1 MSGDAPDRHEILVI
15 GAGPAGLLAAGELAR
30 YGVVPRIVERRLV
43 PHHQARATAIQPA
56 GLELLARAGVL
67 APFLERSVRVRR
79 IRFYARGLVP
89 LDTRTFSGI
98 GCVHEYQCS
107 LPQWQTKA
115 ILTEHLNGFG
125 VFVERGTT
133 VLSIEE
139 NVDALDV
146 RLRGPD
152 GEIETASFRYVLG
165 AGGAHSITRGSMHD
179 SLSGDTYAGRYIA
192 ADICIGLPHDP
203 EEAMIFAGHE
213 GFVLLAPLPENHWI
227 TFVDL
232 DPDSLDIDQK
242 DTPELA
248 QVSALLNRRI
258 GVSAGVTDL
267 RWAAHF
273 VMHKRIARHLAD
285 GRRFL
290 MGDAADLSSPIA
302 GEGLN
307 SALMDAADIA
317 WKLALV
323 VRGARYTPS
332 STPTRSSG
340 SSPTGGCSRSRICC
354 TAGPSALPQHPPHL
368 PNRPPIPRTQW
379 HLLARGRCSTFPMW
393 AAPSSASTS
402 DRPPR
407 RPRQFPALA
416 PASAS
421 RIASASPARSTICC
435 CSGQSPYPICFG
447 TAGTTLS
454 QSHLEQISTSPA
466 PACTRTA
473 LFSCVRTASSV
484 TDSRKQT
491 KAASPR
497 SMPISRPISY
507 LLVLERCGNRR
518 MAKDLGEAKER
529 RAAESA

>member
-1 MSGDAPDRHEILVI
+1 V
-15 GAGPAGLLAAGELAR
+15 
-30 YGVVPRIVERRLV
+30 
-43 PHHQARATAIQPA
+43 
-56 GLELLARAGVL
+56 LEQ
-67 APFLERSVRVRR
+67 FLERSVRVRR

-107 LPQWQTKA
+107 LPQWQTEA

-139 NVDALDV
+139 NADALDV

-192 ADICIGLPHDP
+192 ADISIGLPHDP

-267 RWAAHF
+267 RWASHF
-273 VMHKRIARHLAD
+273 VMHKRISRRLAD
-285 GRRFL
+285 GHRFL
-290 MGDAADLSSPIA
+290 MGDAAHLSSPIA

-323 VRGARYTPS
+323 VRGAALHTLLDAYEIERQLADRRVLEVSDMLHRRTL
-332 STPTRSSG
+332 G
-340 SSPTGGCSRSRICC
+340 LA
-354 TAGPSALPQHPPHL
+354 TAP
-368 PNRPPIPRTQW
+368 
-379 HLLARGRCSTFPMW
+379 
-393 AAPSSASTS
+393 
-402 DRPPR
+402 
-407 RPRQFPALA
+407 
-416 PASAS
+416 
-421 RIASASPARSTICC
+421 
-435 CSGQSPYPICFG
+435 
-447 TAGTTLS
+447 
-454 QSHLEQISTSPA
+454 
-466 PACTRTA
+466 
-473 LFSCVRTASSV
+473 
-484 TDSRKQT
+484 
-491 KAASPR
+491 AASPEPPSDPAHAVALAR
-497 SMPISRPISY
+497 ARAMLDISY
-507 LLVLERCGNRR
+507 AGSPLVGEHIGSATTPTASIPGPGPGERFPDRIRLTGTLHHLLLFGAISLPDAFRHRWQHLVSIAPGADFDLVSSGVYPDGALLVRPDGFIGYRLAQTDEGGIT
-518 MAKDLGEAKER
+518 ALDAHLASYLVPA
-529 RAAESA
+529 RA

>member
-15 GAGPAGLLAAGELAR
+15 GAGPAGLLAACELAR
-30 YGVVPRIVERRLV
+30 YGVGPRVVERRLV
-43 PHHQARATAIQPA
+43 PHRQARATAIQPA

-67 APFLERSVRVRR
+67 AQFLERSVRVRR
-79 IRFYARGLVP
+79 TRLYAPGFVP
-89 LDTRTFSGI
+89 LGTINFSGI

-107 LPQWQTKA
+107 LPQWQTEA

-139 NVDALDV
+139 NADALDV

-165 AGGAHSITRGSMHD
+165 AGGAHSVTRGSMHD

-192 ADICIGLPHDP
+192 ADISISLPHDP
-203 EEAMIFAGHE
+203 EESMIFAGHE

-267 RWAAHF
+267 RWASHF
-273 VMHKRIARHLAD
+273 VMHKRIARRLAD

-290 MGDAADLSSPIA
+290 IGDAAHLSSPIA

-307 SALMDAADIA
+307 AALMDAADIA

-323 VRGARYTPS
+323 VRGAALHTLLDTYETERQLADRRVLEVSDMLHRGALGLATVPAAALQPPPDPAHALALARARGMLDISYAGSPLVGEHLGSTTMPPAPIPGPAAGERFPDRIRLTGTLHHLLLFGAISLPDGFRHRWHDLVSITPGADFDLA
-332 STPTRSSG
+332 SSG
-340 SSPTGGCSRSRICC
+340 VYPDGALLVRPDGFIGYRLAQTDESGI
-354 TAGPSALPQHPPHL
+354 TALDAHL
-368 PNRPPIPRTQW
+368 
-379 HLLARGRCSTFPMW
+379 
-393 AAPSSASTS
+393 ASY
-402 DRPPR
+402 
-407 RPRQFPALA
+407 LV
-416 PASAS
+416 
-421 RIASASPARSTICC
+421 PAR
-435 CSGQSPYPICFG
+435 
-447 TAGTTLS
+447 A
-454 QSHLEQISTSPA
+454 
-466 PACTRTA
+466 
-473 LFSCVRTASSV
+473 
-484 TDSRKQT
+484 
-491 KAASPR
+491 
-497 SMPISRPISY
+497 
-507 LLVLERCGNRR
+507 
-518 MAKDLGEAKER
+518 
-529 RAAESA
+529 

>member
-67 APFLERSVRVRR
+67 EQFLERSVRVRR

-107 LPQWQTKA
+107 LPQWQTEA

-139 NVDALDV
+139 NADALDV

-192 ADICIGLPHDP
+192 ADISIGLPHDP

-267 RWAAHF
+267 RWASHF
-273 VMHKRIARHLAD
+273 VMHKRISRRLAD
-285 GRRFL
+285 GHRFL
-290 MGDAADLSSPIA
+290 MGDAAHLSSPIA

-323 VRGARYTPS
+323 VRGAALHTLLDTYETERQLADQRVLEVSDMLHRRTL
-332 STPTRSSG
+332 G
-340 SSPTGGCSRSRICC
+340 LA
-354 TAGPSALPQHPPHL
+354 TAP
-368 PNRPPIPRTQW
+368 
-379 HLLARGRCSTFPMW
+379 
-393 AAPSSASTS
+393 
-402 DRPPR
+402 
-407 RPRQFPALA
+407 
-416 PASAS
+416 
-421 RIASASPARSTICC
+421 
-435 CSGQSPYPICFG
+435 
-447 TAGTTLS
+447 
-454 QSHLEQISTSPA
+454 
-466 PACTRTA
+466 
-473 LFSCVRTASSV
+473 
-484 TDSRKQT
+484 
-491 KAASPR
+491 AASPEPPSDPAHAVALAR
-497 SMPISRPISY
+497 ARAMLDISY
-507 LLVLERCGNRR
+507 AGSPLVGEHIGSATTPTASIPGPGPGERFPDRIRLTGTLHHLLLFGAISLPDRFRHRWHDLVSIAPGADFDLVSSGAYPDGALLVRPDGFIGYRLAQTDESGIT
-518 MAKDLGEAKER
+518 ALDAHLASYLVPA
-529 RAAESA
+529 RA

>member
-67 APFLERSVRVRR
+67 EQFLERSVRVRR

-107 LPQWQTKA
+107 LPQWQTEA

-139 NVDALDV
+139 NADALDV

-192 ADICIGLPHDP
+192 ADISIGLPHDP

-267 RWAAHF
+267 RWASHF
-273 VMHKRIARHLAD
+273 VMHKRISRRLAD
-285 GRRFL
+285 GHRFL
-290 MGDAADLSSPIA
+290 MGDAAHLSSPIA

-323 VRGARYTPS
+323 VRGAALHTLLDTYETERQLADQRVLEVSDMLHRRTL
-332 STPTRSSG
+332 G
-340 SSPTGGCSRSRICC
+340 LA
-354 TAGPSALPQHPPHL
+354 TAP
-368 PNRPPIPRTQW
+368 
-379 HLLARGRCSTFPMW
+379 
-393 AAPSSASTS
+393 
-402 DRPPR
+402 
-407 RPRQFPALA
+407 
-416 PASAS
+416 
-421 RIASASPARSTICC
+421 
-435 CSGQSPYPICFG
+435 
-447 TAGTTLS
+447 
-454 QSHLEQISTSPA
+454 
-466 PACTRTA
+466 
-473 LFSCVRTASSV
+473 
-484 TDSRKQT
+484 
-491 KAASPR
+491 AASPEPPSDPAHAVALAR
-497 SMPISRPISY
+497 ARAMLDISY
-507 LLVLERCGNRR
+507 AGSPLVGEHIGSATTPTASIPGPAPGERFPDRIRLTGTLHHLLLFGAISLPDMFRHRWHDLVSITPGADFGLASSGMYPDGALLVRPDGFIGYRLAETDEGGIT
-518 MAKDLGEAKER
+518 ALDAHLASYLVPA
-529 RAAESA
+529 RA

>member
-1 MSGDAPDRHEILVI
+1 MPGDAPDRHEILVI

-67 APFLERSVRVRR
+67 EQFLERSVRVRR

-107 LPQWQTKA
+107 LPQWQTEA

-139 NVDALDV
+139 NADALDV

-192 ADICIGLPHDP
+192 ADISIGLPHDP

-267 RWAAHF
+267 RWASHF
-273 VMHKRIARHLAD
+273 VMHKRMARHLAD

-290 MGDAADLSSPIA
+290 MGDAAHLSSPIA

-323 VRGARYTPS
+323 VRGAAQDSLLDTYEIERQLADRRVLEVSDMLHRRTL
-332 STPTRSSG
+332 G
-340 SSPTGGCSRSRICC
+340 LA
-354 TAGPSALPQHPPHL
+354 TAP
-368 PNRPPIPRTQW
+368 
-379 HLLARGRCSTFPMW
+379 
-393 AAPSSASTS
+393 
-402 DRPPR
+402 
-407 RPRQFPALA
+407 
-416 PASAS
+416 
-421 RIASASPARSTICC
+421 
-435 CSGQSPYPICFG
+435 
-447 TAGTTLS
+447 
-454 QSHLEQISTSPA
+454 
-466 PACTRTA
+466 
-473 LFSCVRTASSV
+473 
-484 TDSRKQT
+484 
-491 KAASPR
+491 AASPEPPSDPAHAVALAR
-497 SMPISRPISY
+497 ARAMLDISY
-507 LLVLERCGNRR
+507 AGSPLVGEHIGSAATPTASIPGPGPGERFPDRIRLTGTLHHLLLFGAISLPDTFRHRWQHLVSITPGADFGLAGSGVYPDGALLVRPDGFIGYRLAQTDEGGIT
-518 MAKDLGEAKER
+518 ALDAHLASYLVPA
-529 RAAESA
+529 RA

>member
-15 GAGPAGLLAAGELAR
+15 GAGPAGLLAACELAR
-30 YGVVPRIVERRLV
+30 YGVGPRVVERRLV
-43 PHHQARATAIQPA
+43 PHRHARATAIQPA

-67 APFLERSVRVRR
+67 AQFLERSVRVRR
-79 IRFYARGLVP
+79 TRLYAPGFVP
-89 LDTRTFSGI
+89 LGTINFSGI

-107 LPQWQTKA
+107 LPQWQTEA

-139 NVDALDV
+139 NADALDV

-165 AGGAHSITRGSMHD
+165 AGGAHSVTRGSMHD

-192 ADICIGLPHDP
+192 ADISISLPHDP
-203 EEAMIFAGHE
+203 EESMIFAGHE

-267 RWAAHF
+267 RWASHF
-273 VMHKRIARHLAD
+273 VMHKRIARRLAD

-290 MGDAADLSSPIA
+290 IGDAAHLSSPIA

-307 SALMDAADIA
+307 AALMDAADIA

-323 VRGARYTPS
+323 VRGAALHTLLDTYETERQLADRRVLEVSDMLHRGALGLATVPAAALQPPPDPAHALALARARGMLDISYAGSPLVGEHLGSTTMPPAPIPGPAAGERFPDRIRLTGTLHHLLLFGAISLPDGFRHRWHDLVSITPGADFDLA
-332 STPTRSSG
+332 SSG
-340 SSPTGGCSRSRICC
+340 VYPDGALLVRPDGFIGYRLAQTDESGI
-354 TAGPSALPQHPPHL
+354 TALDAHL
-368 PNRPPIPRTQW
+368 
-379 HLLARGRCSTFPMW
+379 
-393 AAPSSASTS
+393 ASY
-402 DRPPR
+402 
-407 RPRQFPALA
+407 LV
-416 PASAS
+416 
-421 RIASASPARSTICC
+421 PAR
-435 CSGQSPYPICFG
+435 
-447 TAGTTLS
+447 A
-454 QSHLEQISTSPA
+454 
-466 PACTRTA
+466 
-473 LFSCVRTASSV
+473 
-484 TDSRKQT
+484 
-491 KAASPR
+491 
-497 SMPISRPISY
+497 
-507 LLVLERCGNRR
+507 
-518 MAKDLGEAKER
+518 
-529 RAAESA
+529 

>member
-1 MSGDAPDRHEILVI
+1 MPEHVTDRHEILVI
-15 GAGPAGLLAAGELAR
+15 GAGPAGLLAACELAR
-30 YGVVPRIVERRLV
+30 YGVVLRIVERRLL

-79 IRFYARGLVP
+79 TRFYAPGFVP
-89 LDTRTFSGI
+89 LATSTFSGI

-107 LPQWQTKA
+107 LPQWQTEA

-139 NVDALDV
+139 NPDALDV
-146 RLRGPD
+146 RLRGPG

-165 AGGAHSITRGSMHD
+165 AGGAHDLTRGSMHD

-213 GFVLLAPLPENHWI
+213 GFVLLAPIPENHWI

-248 QVSALLNRRI
+248 QVSALLKRRI
-258 GVSAGVTDL
+258 GVSAGVTGL
-267 RWAAHF
+267 YWASHF

-290 MGDAADLSSPIA
+290 MGDAAHLSSPIA

-323 VRGARYTPS
+323 VRGAAPHALLDTYETERQLADRRVLEVSDMLHRGALALATAPAASLEPPPDPTHALALARARAMLDISYVDSPLVGEHIGSTTTPPAS
-332 STPTRSSG
+332 IPVPAPGERFPDRIRLTGTLHHLLLFGAISLPDTFRHRWHDLVSIAPGADFDLASSG
-340 SSPTGGCSRSRICC
+340 VYPDG
-354 TAGPSALPQHPPHL
+354 ALLVRPDGFIGYRLAQTDERGIAALDAHL
-368 PNRPPIPRTQW
+368 
-379 HLLARGRCSTFPMW
+379 
-393 AAPSSASTS
+393 ASY
-402 DRPPR
+402 
-407 RPRQFPALA
+407 L
-416 PASAS
+416 
-421 RIASASPARSTICC
+421 IPARS
-435 CSGQSPYPICFG
+435 
-447 TAGTTLS
+447 
-454 QSHLEQISTSPA
+454 
-466 PACTRTA
+466 
-473 LFSCVRTASSV
+473 
-484 TDSRKQT
+484 
-491 KAASPR
+491 
-497 SMPISRPISY
+497 
-507 LLVLERCGNRR
+507 
-518 MAKDLGEAKER
+518 
-529 RAAESA
+529 

>member
-1 MSGDAPDRHEILVI
+1 MSGDAPDRQEILVI
-15 GAGPAGLLAAGELAR
+15 GAGPAGLLAACELAR

-43 PHHQARATAIQPA
+43 PHRQARATAIQPA
-56 GLELLARAGVL
+56 GIELLARAGVL
-67 APFLERSVRVRR
+67 AQFLERSVRVRR
-79 IRFYARGLVP
+79 TRFYAPGFVP
-89 LDTRTFSGI
+89 LGNITFSGI

-107 LPQWQTKA
+107 LPQWQTEA

-125 VFVERGTT
+125 VSVERGTT

-139 NVDALDV
+139 NADALDV
-146 RLRGPD
+146 RLRGPG

-192 ADICIGLPHDP
+192 ADISIGLPHDP

-267 RWAAHF
+267 RWASHF
-273 VMHKRIARHLAD
+273 VMHKRMARRLAD

-290 MGDAADLSSPIA
+290 MGDAAHLSSPIA

-323 VRGARYTPS
+323 VRGA
-332 STPTRSSG
+332 
-340 SSPTGGCSRSRICC
+340 
-354 TAGPSALPQHPPHL
+354 ALH
-368 PNRPPIPRTQW
+368 T
-379 HLLARGRCSTFPMW
+379 LLDTYETERQLADRRVLEVSDMLHRG
-393 AAPSSASTS
+393 
-402 DRPPR
+402 
-407 RPRQFPALA
+407 ALGLATA
-416 PASAS
+416 PASFLEPPPDPTHALALARARAMLDISYAGSPLVGEHIGSITMPPAS
-421 RIASASPARSTICC
+421 IPGPGPGERFPDRIRLTGTLHYLLLFGAASLPDTFRYRWHHLVSITPGADFDLASSGVPDGALLVRPDGFIGYRLALTDESGIAALDAHLASYLVPARS
-435 CSGQSPYPICFG
+435 
-447 TAGTTLS
+447 
-454 QSHLEQISTSPA
+454 
-466 PACTRTA
+466 
-473 LFSCVRTASSV
+473 
-484 TDSRKQT
+484 
-491 KAASPR
+491 
-497 SMPISRPISY
+497 
-507 LLVLERCGNRR
+507 
-518 MAKDLGEAKER
+518 
-529 RAAESA
+529 

>member
-15 GAGPAGLLAAGELAR
+15 GAGPAGLLAACELAR
-30 YGVVPRIVERRLV
+30 YGVGPRVVERRLV
-43 PHHQARATAIQPA
+43 PHRQARATAIQPA

-67 APFLERSVRVRR
+67 AQFLERSVRVRR
-79 IRFYARGLVP
+79 TRLYAPGFVP
-89 LDTRTFSGI
+89 LGTINFSGI

-107 LPQWQTKA
+107 LPQWQTEA

-139 NVDALDV
+139 NADALDV

-165 AGGAHSITRGSMHD
+165 AGGAHSVTRGSMHD

-192 ADICIGLPHDP
+192 ADISISLPHDP
-203 EEAMIFAGHE
+203 EESMIFAGHE

-267 RWAAHF
+267 RWASHF
-273 VMHKRIARHLAD
+273 VMHKRIARRLAD

-290 MGDAADLSSPIA
+290 IGDAAHLSSPIA

-307 SALMDAADIA
+307 AALMDAADIA

-323 VRGARYTPS
+323 VRGAALHTLLDTYETERQLADRRVLEVSDMLHRGALGLATVPAAALQPPPDPAHALALARARGMLDISYAGSPLVGEHLG
-332 STPTRSSG
+332 STTM
-340 SSPTGGCSRSRICC
+340 
-354 TAGPSALPQHPPHL
+354 PPA
-368 PNRPPIPRTQW
+368 PIPGPAAGERFPDRIRLTGTLH
-379 HLLARGRCSTFPMW
+379 HLLLFGELSGPRAPLCCPARLEPGSTIGEQAFRPE
-393 AAPSSASTS
+393 
-402 DRPPR
+402 PPR
-407 RPRQFPALA
+407 HRHNEHTMAAKLTMPRQ
-416 PASAS
+416 
-421 RIASASPARSTICC
+421 
-435 CSGQSPYPICFG
+435 
-447 TAGTTLS
+447 
-454 QSHLEQISTSPA
+454 
-466 PACTRTA
+466 
-473 LFSCVRTASSV
+473 
-484 TDSRKQT
+484 
-491 KAASPR
+491 
-497 SMPISRPISY
+497 
-507 LLVLERCGNRR
+507 ERCG
-518 MAKDLGEAKER
+518 
-529 RAAESA
+529 